1 MIRLPL
7 SLLSVLALA
16 ACGGGGPVDTGPPP
30 DVKLDQA
37 NKAGT
42 QALSMDL
49 PSLAVRQY
57 KVALSRAYERD
68 DAGAIGDVAYNLA
81 LAQMKAGD
89 SKGAVA
95 TVRETRAELDR
106 RRAAVP
112 PELILVQAAAS
123 YRSGDLG
130 AAAGAAQEVLDR
142 GAKDPDVVRRAW
154 FIRGLV
160 AADRS
165 DAAGLAQAIA
175 ALPPTKQADL
185 EADRQEL
192 QGRAALL
199 ANDSAGALSLFEQ
212 SASNRQQALDYRG
225 MARALSLAGDAALR
239 SGRAADAADLFLRA
253 GRSALLQGDTAT
265 ATPLLKRAEDLGK
278 QTGQTGIVEEV
289 TRLRKVAAA
298 QTTKTYVPSEAE
310 VRDGG
315 VRPCYDPDG
324 HRPIENDGEEM
335 TRPHGRRPL
344 GDDCVAGIVR
354 DRRFR
359 VVGRDQDR
367 RPAGRKGDGDIVG
380 GSVVAAAGL
389 VADPPVRRQAG
400 AQAAGAR
407 LAGEQPADQAIAR

>member
-1 MIRLPL
+1 VIRLPL
-7 SLLSVLALA
+7 SLLAALALA
-16 ACGGGGPVDTGPPP
+16 ACGGGGPVDSGPPP

-89 SKGAVA
+89 PKGAVA

-142 GAKDPDVVRRAW
+142 GSKDPDVVRRAW

-175 ALPPTKQADL
+175 ALAPPTKQADL

-199 ANDSAGALSLFEQ
+199 AGDSAEALSLFEQ

-239 SGRAADAADLFLRA
+239 SPCCRA
-253 GRSALLQGDTAT
+253 
-265 ATPLLKRAEDLGK
+265 
-278 QTGQTGIVEEV
+278 
-289 TRLRKVAAA
+289 TR
-298 QTTKTYVPSEAE
+298 
-310 VRDGG
+310 
-315 VRPCYDPDG
+315 
-324 HRPIENDGEEM
+324 
-335 TRPHGRRPL
+335 RRP
-344 GDDCVAGIVR
+344 
-354 DRRFR
+354 RRC
-359 VVGRDQDR
+359 
-367 RPAGRKGDGDIVG
+367 
-380 GSVVAAAGL
+380 
-389 VADPPVRRQAG
+389 
-400 AQAAGAR
+400 
-407 LAGEQPADQAIAR
+407 

>member
-1 MIRLPL
+1 VTRLSF

-16 ACGGGGPVDTGPPP
+16 ACGASGPVDSGPPP

-37 NKAGT
+37 NNAGT

-89 SKGAVA
+89 SKGAIA
-95 TVRETRAELDR
+95 TAREARAELDR

-112 PELILVQAAAS
+112 PELILVQAAAA
-123 YRSGDLG
+123 YRSGDVG
-130 AAAGAAQEVLDR
+130 AAAGAAQDVLDR

-175 ALPPTKQADL
+175 ALAAPTKQADL

-199 ANDSAGALSLFEQ
+199 ANDPAGALSLFEQ

-265 ATPLLKRAEDLGK
+265 AAPLLKRAEDLGK

-289 TRLRKVAAA
+289 TRLRKMAAA
-298 QTTKTYVPSEAE
+298 QTTRT
-310 VRDGG
+310 
-315 VRPCYDPDG
+315 
-324 HRPIENDGEEM
+324 
-335 TRPHGRRPL
+335 
-344 GDDCVAGIVR
+344 
-354 DRRFR
+354 
-359 VVGRDQDR
+359 
-367 RPAGRKGDGDIVG
+367 
-380 GSVVAAAGL
+380 
-389 VADPPVRRQAG
+389 
-400 AQAAGAR
+400 
-407 LAGEQPADQAIAR
+407 

>member
-1 MIRLPL
+1 
-7 SLLSVLALA
+7 VLALA
-16 ACGGGGPVDTGPPP
+16 ACGGSGPVDSGPPP

-37 NKAGT
+37 NNAGT

-89 SKGAVA
+89 PKGAVA

-112 PELILVQAAAS
+112 PDLILVQAAAT
-123 YRSGDLG
+123 YRSGDLT
-130 AAAGAAQEVLDR
+130 AAAGAAQEVIDR

-165 DAAGLAQAIA
+165 EAAGLAQSIA
-175 ALPPTKQADL
+175 ALAAPTKQADL
-185 EADRQEL
+185 DADRQEL
-192 QGRAALL
+192 QGRATLL
-199 ANDSAGALSLFEQ
+199 ANDPAGALTLFEQ
-212 SASNRQQALDYRG
+212 SATNRQQALDYRG

-265 ATPLLKRAEDLGK
+265 AAPLLKRAEDLAK

-289 TRLRKVAAA
+289 TRLRKVAADR
-298 QTTKTYVPSEAE
+298 TTKT
-310 VRDGG
+310 
-315 VRPCYDPDG
+315 
-324 HRPIENDGEEM
+324 
-335 TRPHGRRPL
+335 
-344 GDDCVAGIVR
+344 
-354 DRRFR
+354 
-359 VVGRDQDR
+359 
-367 RPAGRKGDGDIVG
+367 
-380 GSVVAAAGL
+380 
-389 VADPPVRRQAG
+389 
-400 AQAAGAR
+400 
-407 LAGEQPADQAIAR
+407 

>member
-1 MIRLPL
+1 VTRLPL

-16 ACGGGGPVDTGPPP
+16 ACGGGGPVDSGPPP

-37 NKAGT
+37 NAAGT

-112 PELILVQAAAS
+112 PELILVLAAAS
-123 YRSGDLG
+123 YRSGDLS
-130 AAAGAAQEVLDR
+130 AAAAAAQDVLDR

-175 ALPPTKQADL
+175 ALAAPTKQADL

-192 QGRAALL
+192 QGRDALL

-253 GRSALLQGDTAT
+253 GRSALLQGDMAM

-289 TRLRKVAAA
+289 VRLRKVAAER
-298 QTTKTYVPSEAE
+298 TTKA
-310 VRDGG
+310 
-315 VRPCYDPDG
+315 
-324 HRPIENDGEEM
+324 
-335 TRPHGRRPL
+335 
-344 GDDCVAGIVR
+344 
-354 DRRFR
+354 
-359 VVGRDQDR
+359 
-367 RPAGRKGDGDIVG
+367 
-380 GSVVAAAGL
+380 
-389 VADPPVRRQAG
+389 
-400 AQAAGAR
+400 
-407 LAGEQPADQAIAR
+407 

>member
-1 MIRLPL
+1 VIRLPL
-7 SLLSVLALA
+7 SLLAVLALA

-89 SKGAVA
+89 PKGAVA
-95 TVRETRAELDR
+95 TTREARAELDR

-112 PELILVQAAAS
+112 PELILVQAAAA
-123 YRSGDLG
+123 YRSDDLS
-130 AAAGAAQEVLDR
+130 AAAGGAQEVLDR

-165 DAAGLAQAIA
+165 DAAGLAQSIAALA

-199 ANDSAGALSLFEQ
+199 ANDPAGALTLFEQ
-212 SASNRQQALDYRG
+212 SATNRQQALDYRG

-265 ATPLLKRAEDLGK
+265 AAPLLKRAEDLGK

-298 QTTKTYVPSEAE
+298 QTKT
-310 VRDGG
+310 
-315 VRPCYDPDG
+315 
-324 HRPIENDGEEM
+324 
-335 TRPHGRRPL
+335 
-344 GDDCVAGIVR
+344 
-354 DRRFR
+354 
-359 VVGRDQDR
+359 
-367 RPAGRKGDGDIVG
+367 
-380 GSVVAAAGL
+380 
-389 VADPPVRRQAG
+389 
-400 AQAAGAR
+400 
-407 LAGEQPADQAIAR
+407 

>member
-37 NKAGT
+37 NTAGT

-89 SKGAVA
+89 PKGAVA
-95 TVRETRAELDR
+95 TAREARAELDR

-130 AAAGAAQEVLDR
+130 AAASAAQDVLDR

-175 ALPPTKQADL
+175 ALAAPTKQADL

-199 ANDSAGALSLFEQ
+199 ANDSAGALTLFEQ
-212 SASNRQQALDYRG
+212 SATNRQQALDYRG

-289 TRLRKVAAA
+289 TRLRKVAADR
-298 QTTKTYVPSEAE
+298 TTKT
-310 VRDGG
+310 
-315 VRPCYDPDG
+315 
-324 HRPIENDGEEM
+324 
-335 TRPHGRRPL
+335 
-344 GDDCVAGIVR
+344 
-354 DRRFR
+354 
-359 VVGRDQDR
+359 
-367 RPAGRKGDGDIVG
+367 
-380 GSVVAAAGL
+380 
-389 VADPPVRRQAG
+389 
-400 AQAAGAR
+400 
-407 LAGEQPADQAIAR
+407 

>member
-16 ACGGGGPVDTGPPP
+16 ACGGGGPVDPGPPP

-37 NKAGT
+37 NNAGT

-57 KVALSRAYERD
+57 KVALARAYERD

-81 LAQMKAGD
+81 LAQLKAGD
-89 SKGAVA
+89 SKGAIA
-95 TVRETRAELDR
+95 TAREARAELDR

-130 AAAGAAQEVLDR
+130 AAAAAAQDVLDR

-175 ALPPTKQADL
+175 ALAAPTKQADL

-253 GRSALLQGDTAT
+253 GRSALLQGDAAT
-265 ATPLLKRAEDLGK
+265 AAPLLKRAEDLGK

-289 TRLRKVAAA
+289 TRLRKVAADR
-298 QTTKTYVPSEAE
+298 TTKA
-310 VRDGG
+310 
-315 VRPCYDPDG
+315 
-324 HRPIENDGEEM
+324 
-335 TRPHGRRPL
+335 
-344 GDDCVAGIVR
+344 
-354 DRRFR
+354 
-359 VVGRDQDR
+359 
-367 RPAGRKGDGDIVG
+367 
-380 GSVVAAAGL
+380 
-389 VADPPVRRQAG
+389 
-400 AQAAGAR
+400 
-407 LAGEQPADQAIAR
+407 